1 MSPNDLLT
9 FTRKKPFEPFRL
21 VVSDGTTYDIRHP
34 EFCMVLQTSVIV
46 GVPPSPAAGGVPET
60 AEWIDARHIVKVVP
74 LAQSVAGGDG
84 ASPANGPPGST

>member
-1 MSPNDLLT
+1 MSPNDLLQ

-21 VVSDGTTYDIRHP
+21 LVSDGSAYDIRHP

-46 GVPPSPAAGGVPET
+46 GVPGDPQAKVPET

-74 LAQSVAGGDG
+74 LTPPAAGGDG
-84 ASPANGPPGST
+84 GSATNGPPGSA